1 MHRAF
6 CKKTNIRFTLVCK
19 RIFVYI
25 QCTYEYVCTEKKLRS
40 LLCRESRMKMFVIP
54 KINVFLVRER
64 DCRKSEGYSIF
75 VYFQK
80 L

>member
-1 MHRAF
+1 MY
-6 CKKTNIRFTLVCK
+6 IRLYTLYVHMNM
-19 RIFVYI
+19 
-25 QCTYEYVCTEKKLRS
+25 YVCTEKKLRS

-54 KINVFLVRER
+54 KINVFLLRER
-64 DCRKSEGYSIF
+64 DCKKSEGYSIF